1 MLRALLAVIM
11 LPSGPSRRP
20 LLGAGVPFVSLL
32 LALVSV
38 TAGASMAKQL
48 FPHVGPEGA
57 TALRLVLGAAMLSA
71 VFRPWRLTFR
81 GNWRSIAL
89 YGAAIGVMN
98 LTFYMSISYIPL
110 GIAIAIEFLG
120 PLTVAVLTSRRR
132 TDFLWIALAAVG
144 IALLL
149 PVHESMPAIDWRGV
163 ALALC
168 ASLGWATYILAGKRV
183 GAVHGPAA
191 SAAGMLLG
199 AIMVLPVGVATAGPA
214 LLEPST
220 IAFGLV
226 VALFSSAI
234 PFPLEMVAL
243 RRLPANTFGTLLS
256 AEPAIG
262 ALMAMAVLG
271 EMLAPNQWLA
281 IGVIMIAS
289 IGAALSVNIT
299 ATEPADAQVTPA
311 P

>member
-1 MLRALLAVIM
+1 MIARLGGYSRHPWIAAAL
-11 LPSGPSRRP
+11 
-20 LLGAGVPFVSLL
+20 PFVALF

-38 TAGASMAKQL
+38 TGGASMAKQL

-57 TALRLVLGAAMLSA
+57 TTLRLILGAAMLSA
-71 VFRPWRLTFR
+71 VFRPWRLTFA
-81 GNWRSIAL
+81 GNWRSIVI
-89 YGAAIGVMN
+89 YGASLGVMN

-132 TDFLWIALAAVG
+132 SDFLWIALAAVG
-144 IALLL
+144 LTLLL
-149 PVHESMPAIDWRGV
+149 PVHHSMPPIDWRGV

-168 ASLGWATYILAGKRV
+168 ASLAWAVYILAGKRA

-191 SAAGMLLG
+191 SAAGMILG
-199 AIMVLPVGVATAGPA
+199 ALMVLPVGIATAGPA
-214 LLEPST
+214 MLEPSI
-220 IAFGLV
+220 IALALV

-234 PFPLEMVAL
+234 PYPLEIVAL

-262 ALMAMAVLG
+262 ALMAMAMLG

-281 IGVIMIAS
+281 IVVIVIAS
-289 IGAALSVNIT
+289 IGAALT
-299 ATEPADAQVTPA
+299 AKVTASPPDDAQVTPA

>member
-1 MLRALLAVIM
+1 MVRLNGPGGRSLLA
-11 LPSGPSRRP
+11 
-20 LLGAGVPFVSLL
+20 AAVPFVSLL

-48 FPHVGPEGA
+48 FPHIGPQGA
-57 TALRLVLGAAMLSA
+57 TALRLILGAAMLSA
-71 VFRPWRLTFR
+71 VFRPWRLSFA

-89 YGAAIGVMN
+89 YGVALGIMN

-110 GIAIAIEFLG
+110 GIAIAIEFMG

-132 TDFLWIALAAVG
+132 RDFLWIALAVIG
-144 IALLL
+144 LTLLL
-149 PVHESMPAIDWRGV
+149 PVHKSVPHLDWRGV

-168 ASLGWATYILAGKRV
+168 AGLGWAIYILAGKRA

-191 SAAGMLLG
+191 SAAGMVLG
-199 AIMVLPVGVATAGPA
+199 AVMVLPVGVATAGTA
-214 LLEPST
+214 LLEPS
-220 IAFGLV
+220 ALALGLV

-234 PFPLEMVAL
+234 PYPLEMVAL
-243 RRLPANTFGTLLS
+243 PRLPANTFSTLLS

-262 ALMAMAVLG
+262 AVMGMVMLG
-271 EMLAPNQWLA
+271 EKLASNQWIA

-289 IGAALSVNIT
+289 IGAALSANVA
-299 ATEPADAQVTPA
+299 ATPPADAQVTPA